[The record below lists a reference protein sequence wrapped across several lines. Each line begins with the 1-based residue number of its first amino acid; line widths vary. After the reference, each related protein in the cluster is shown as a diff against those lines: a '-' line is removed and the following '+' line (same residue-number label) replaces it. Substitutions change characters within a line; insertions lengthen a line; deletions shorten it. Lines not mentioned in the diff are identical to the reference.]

1 MIPTEIK
8 SRFCLDSNVFL
19 AVIIPEA
26 TRAPRDDI
34 RGAERLLRALQKG
47 EIAAVTSVMALA
59 EIRWVFEREEKP
71 GFDIARATLEDG
83 FAEHLTVLSVDAD
96 LAVRSAIHRR
106 RYYSKSNPFSYNDG
120 IFLATAL
127 RAGATTLVTTDP
139 HLLHVSEISA
149 RRPSAFPAELRPS
162 RV

>member
-1 MIPTEIK
+1 MPTGTRPK
-8 SRFCLDSNVFL
+8 LCLDSNVFL
-19 AVIIPEA
+19 AVILPEV
-26 TRAPRDDI
+26 TRAPPDDI

-47 EIAAVTSVMALA
+47 EVVAHTSVMALA

-83 FAEHLTVLSVDAD
+83 FAGHLTILPVDAD

-106 RYYSKSNPFSYNDG
+106 RYYSRSNPFSYNDG

-127 RAGATTLVTTDP
+127 RAGASALVTTDP

-149 RRPSAFPAELRPS
+149 IPPSAFPSELRSP
-162 RV
+162 RT

>member
-1 MIPTEIK
+1 MIPTAIK

-26 TRAPRDDI
+26 TSAPRDDI

-83 FAEHLTVLSVDAD
+83 LAEHLTVLPVDAD

-127 RAGATTLVTTDP
+127 RASASTLVTTDP

-149 RRPSAFPAELRPS
+149 RRPSAFPAELRSS

>member
-1 MIPTEIK
+1 MPTGT
-8 SRFCLDSNVFL
+8 RPRLCLDSNVFL
-19 AVIIPEA
+19 AVIVPEV

-47 EIAAVTSVMALA
+47 EIVAFTSVMALA
-59 EIRWVFEREEKP
+59 EIRWVFEREKKP

-83 FAEHLTVLSVDAD
+83 FADHLTILPVDAD
-96 LAVRSAIHRR
+96 LAVMSAIHRR
-106 RYYSKSNPFSYNDG
+106 RYYSRKNPFSYNDG

-127 RAGATTLVTTDP
+127 RTGTSALVTTDP

-149 RRPSAFPAELRPS
+149 FLPSAFPSELHTLRT
-162 RV
+162 